1 MYLQQTD
8 VPASSARNATKL
20 LNLHPYTTTVV
31 QKAYETDRTAKLN
44 FVNWY
49 LHGVQNR
56 GTDPTLVLLSEEAW
70 FHSVDK

>member
-31 QKAYETDRTAKLN
+31 QKAYETDRNSKTELCE
-44 FVNWY
+44 
-49 LHGVQNR
+49 
-56 GTDPTLVLLSEEAW
+56 LVPSWRAE
-70 FHSVDK
+70 